1 MTRRRL
7 LKEKKA
13 GRPLEPII
21 EKMNE
26 MAAQYHANSRPI
38 YCARHG
44 LVDEVVNLGRLRDCL
59 KAFAGAAYQNPRSIC
74 AHHQMIL
81 PRVIRG

>member
-1 MTRRRL
+1 
-7 LKEKKA
+7 
-13 GRPLEPII
+13 
-21 EKMNE
+21 MN
-26 MAAQYHANSRPI
+26 
-38 YCARHG
+38 
-44 LVDEVVNLGRLRDCL
+44 LDRLRDCL